1 VKPDDALD
9 DALDAQTSEPIAD
22 IFPHA
27 PPSRDT
33 RKFLKRAQKV
43 HNHLIATNSAA
54 PVDLMQEGPK
64 VKYVSTT
71 IRLLKPLMRRY
82 TRLAKR
88 LKVSRNELWNYVLG
102 EWLDAYERANKRE
115 EMKQEIEVTN
125 AKQ

>member
-88 LKVSRNELWNYVLG
+88 LKVSRNELLELRTWGVAG
-102 EWLDAYERANKRE
+102 CVRKSEQTRRDEAGDRGDKC
-115 EMKQEIEVTN
+115 
-125 AKQ
+125 